1 MPDLALSPVD
11 FRGQAGGIAML
22 SPGPRNPFRFL
33 DWSGPATPGL
43 RSENR
48 IRRPYKLS
56 LSRIRNRSTTMLTVA
71 DDMPVYRA
79 SRIREA
85 LVWSVTSSDP

>member
-1 MPDLALSPVD
+1 
-11 FRGQAGGIAML
+11 ML
-22 SPGPRNPFRFL
+22 SPGSRNPFRFF
-33 DWSGPATPGL
+33 GL
-43 RSENR
+43 ESPSNAGAPIRNR

-56 LSRIRNRSTTMLTVA
+56 PSRIRNRSITMLTVA
-71 DDMPVYRA
+71 DDMPVYRG